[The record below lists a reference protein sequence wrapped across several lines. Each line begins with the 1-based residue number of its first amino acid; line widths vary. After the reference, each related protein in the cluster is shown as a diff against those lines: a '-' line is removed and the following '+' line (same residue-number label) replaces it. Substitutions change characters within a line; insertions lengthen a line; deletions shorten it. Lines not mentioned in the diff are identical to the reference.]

1 MKSKMKPMLP
11 ELLFLAAI
19 FVFLFL
25 WAAVQPFDTSP
36 DERMRYDIVKY
47 LVEYG
52 KLPHGGDPAI
62 RDANWGISYAF
73 NPILAYMIMAVFVK
87 VAGFFTDQLQTLVMA
102 ARLVNILLGCATA
115 FLLLRMGG
123 YLFRRRGQRWLFA
136 ALSMLLPETLFIFSY
151 VNSDGLAL
159 FSTVLI
165 LLFWVRAM
173 KGSWTWKNCAGLAVG
188 ISICA
193 LSYYNAYG
201 VILASVFFFGLDILV
216 FRGRQYQKGEKKSSR
231 AVFLFQ
237 RGLVIAAIAAALAGW
252 WFLRSYV
259 IYDGDILGMKT
270 SAMYSQMYAVE
281 ELKPSNRYIIADT
294 GMTVRDMLFFVPGNW
309 EHNWLLTVAVSF
321 VGTFGYMDV
330 FMPYWL
336 SKCYFLVFGLGLA
349 GVLFT
354 FRRTFFPYIRTSWT
368 MKKQIG
374 DQTLKIRCTQSQKE
388 FRVKSLFHICLALT
402 AVIPMGLL
410 IYYAYYSD
418 FQAQGRYLLPGLPA
432 LMYFVTLGL
441 GNLLEK
447 IVKKERTRQWVCL
460 ALCVLLAG
468 AAVFTYGTVV
478 WPHYAPLL

>member
-1 MKSKMKPMLP
+1 MKSKIRPMLP
-11 ELLFLAAI
+11 ELLFLAAL

-25 WAAVQPFDTSP
+25 WAVVQPFDTSP

-62 RDANWGISYAF
+62 RDASWGISYAF
-73 NPILAYMIMAVFVK
+73 NPILAYMLMAVFVK
-87 VAGFFTDQLQTLVMA
+87 IAAFFTDQLQTLVMA
-102 ARLVNILLGCATA
+102 ARMVNIFLGCGTA
-115 FLLLRMGG
+115 FLLLRLGR
-123 YLFRRRGQRWLFA
+123 YLFGRWKKWLFVV
-136 ALSMLLPETLFIFSY
+136 LSMFLPGTLFVFSY

-173 KGSWTWKNCAGLAVG
+173 EESWSWKNCAGLAVG
-188 ISICA
+188 LSICA

-201 VILASVFFFGLDILV
+201 VILASVFFFVLDILV
-216 FRGRQYQKGEKKSSR
+216 FRGKQYQINEMKLSR
-231 AVFLFQ
+231 AAFLFQ

-252 WFLRSYV
+252 WFVRSYV

-270 SAMYSQMYAVE
+270 SSLYSQMYAVE
-281 ELKPSNRYIIADT
+281 ELKPSNRYIIANT
-294 GMTVRDMLFFVPGNW
+294 GMTVRDMFFYVPGNW

-349 GVLFT
+349 GILFT
-354 FRRTFFPYIRTSWT
+354 FRRTFFPRIRQSWT

-374 DQTLKIRCTQSQKE
+374 SQTLKIRCSQTDTGL
-388 FRVKSLFHICLALT
+388 RVKSLFHICLAST

-441 GNLLEK
+441 CNILEK
-447 IVKKERTRQWVCL
+447 IVKKERTRQCVCL
-460 ALCVLLAG
+460 ALCILLAA
-468 AAVFTYGTVV
+468 AAVFTYGTVI
-478 WPHYAPLL
+478 WPHYVPLL